1 MAEQFYQEHRGK
13 PFFTDLCAFM
23 MSDVVTGMELVA
35 ADAITNFRHVMGPSV
50 SIEEAKRDAPH
61 SIRARFGTD
70 TIRNAIHGCGSSNE
84 FAFEQQFFFSQA
96 FTPTA
101 AFNNCTCCIIKPHIV
116 HDGLA
121 GQIIDTILQEG
132 FEISS
137 MEMFTLD
144 RPTAEEFFEVYK
156 GVLPEFVG
164 MIDHMTSGPCIVM
177 EVRQENSVK
186 SFRELCGPMDPEIAK
201 NLRPNT
207 IRAKFG
213 QSRTVNAV
221 HCTDLE
227 GDGQLEIE
235 YFFSIQQQ

>member
-1 MAEQFYQEHRGK
+1 MGSVLG
-13 PFFTDLCAFM
+13 PTD
-23 MSDVVTGMELVA
+23 SQA
-35 ADAITNFRHVMGPSV
+35 A
-50 SIEEAKRDAPH
+50 KKDAPY
-61 SIRARFGTD
+61 SLRAMFGSD
-70 TIRNAIHGCGSSNE
+70 AMRNGIHASADESHFNKE
-84 FAFEQQFFFSQA
+84 TQLYFSKQFA
-96 FTPTA
+96 PTA

-116 HDGLA
+116 QEGRA
-121 GQIIDTILQEG
+121 GQVIDMILQEG

-164 MIDHMTSGPCIVM
+164 MVEHMTTGPCIVL
-177 EVRQENSVK
+177 EVRQENAVK
-186 SFRELCGPMDPEIAK
+186 SFRELCGPTDPEIAK
-201 NLRPNT
+201 YLRPNT

-213 QSRTVNAV
+213 HSRTINAV

-227 GDGQLEIE
+227 EDGLLEVE